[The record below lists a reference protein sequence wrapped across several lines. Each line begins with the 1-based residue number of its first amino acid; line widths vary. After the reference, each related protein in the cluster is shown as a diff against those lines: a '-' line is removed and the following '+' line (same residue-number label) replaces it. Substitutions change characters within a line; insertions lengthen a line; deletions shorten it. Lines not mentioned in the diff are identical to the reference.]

1 VGGRKLPYF
10 YLGINMASR
19 YYALDIG
26 LPQTDVAEGSTTQSK
41 TVEVA
46 VDLADNATR
55 EQVLIAL
62 KNIENYI
69 LQDVWPPA

>member
-1 VGGRKLPYF
+1 
-10 YLGINMASR
+10 MASR
-19 YYALDIG
+19 FYALDIG
-26 LPQTDVAEGSTTQSK
+26 LPQTDVVEGSSTQSK

-46 VDLADNATR
+46 IDLADNATR
-55 EQVLIAL
+55 EQVLVAL

>member
-1 VGGRKLPYF
+1 
-10 YLGINMASR
+10 MASR

-26 LPQTDVAEGSTTQSK
+26 LPQTDVAKGSSTQSK

-46 VDLADNATR
+46 VDLADSATR
-55 EQVLIAL
+55 DQVLVAL
-62 KNIENYI
+62 ENIKNYI

>member
-1 VGGRKLPYF
+1 
-10 YLGINMASR
+10 MASR

-26 LPQTDVAEGSTTQSK
+26 ENEYQVAEGAATQSK

-55 EQVLIAL
+55 DQVLVAID
-62 KNIENYI
+62 NIKNYI
-69 LQDVWPPA
+69 LRDVWPPA

>member
-1 VGGRKLPYF
+1 
-10 YLGINMASR
+10 MASR

-26 LPQTDVAEGSTTQSK
+26 QNEYEVAEDSSTQSK

-55 EQVLIAL
+55 DQVLVAL
-62 KNIENYI
+62 DNIRNYI
-69 LQDVWPPA
+69 LRDVWPPA

>member
-1 VGGRKLPYF
+1 
-10 YLGINMASR
+10 MASR

-26 LPQTDVAEGSTTQSK
+26 ENEYEVAEGSATQSK

-46 VDLADNATR
+46 VDLADGATR
-55 EQVLIAL
+55 DQVLVAL

-69 LQDVWPPA
+69 LRDVWPPA

>member
-1 VGGRKLPYF
+1 
-10 YLGINMASR
+10 MASR
-19 YYALDIG
+19 YYGLDVG
-26 LPQTDVAEGSTTQSK
+26 LPQTDVAEGASTQSK

-55 EQVLIAL
+55 EQVLVAL

>member
-1 VGGRKLPYF
+1 
-10 YLGINMASR
+10 MASR

-26 LPQTDVAEGSTTQSK
+26 DNEYEVSEGATTQSK

-69 LQDVWPPA
+69 LRDIWPPA

>member
-1 VGGRKLPYF
+1 
-10 YLGINMASR
+10 MASR

-26 LPQTDVAEGSTTQSK
+26 LPQTSVVEGSSTQSK

-46 VDLADNATR
+46 VDLADTPTR

>member
-1 VGGRKLPYF
+1 
-10 YLGINMASR
+10 MASR

-26 LPQTDVAEGSTTQSK
+26 ENEYEVAEGSTTQSK

-55 EQVLIAL
+55 EQVLVTL

-69 LQDVWPPA
+69 LRDVWPPA